1 MTGVPE
7 IVLFDVANS
16 VAAADNMLFGP
27 NAPVLIDPHEA
38 IKWIATGKLSDALGP
53 LRWTDVVE
61 DTLSSGFERAEGRY
75 ELAEEIVVSAVMS
88 GRVRCAFVTE
98 DQKGL
103 PRLSYVDP
111 NIFEQP
117 DISHGWDEG
126 LYLQLFES
134 SEDDARHITIEKFWF
149 FWSDILALAPRRASD
164 DAEPSDLPSDTL
176 RPPLG
181 GAGPQLVEG
190 PSRQI
195 AIAHDPSRDT
205 HSRRG
210 RGRPAGKNGEPI
222 AMFVLRVQAEGVEA
236 VNAYTDDALGAMLK
250 EEYDRLRL
258 PAPEN
263 TNAARD
269 ARGVLRALVKMRVKI
284 EGDLAE

>member
-1 MTGVPE
+1 MSRVPE
-7 IVLFDVANS
+7 IVLFDVANN
-16 VAAADNMLFGP
+16 VAVAENMLFGT

-61 DTLSSGFERAEGRY
+61 DTLSSVFERAGGRY
-75 ELAEEIVVSAVMS
+75 ELAEEIVISSVMS

-98 DQKGL
+98 DREAL
-103 PRLSYVDP
+103 PRLAYVDP
-111 NIFEQP
+111 KIFEHP
-117 DISHGWDEG
+117 DFSHGWDEG
-126 LYLQLFES
+126 LYFQIFES
-134 SEDDARHITIEKFWF
+134 SDDDAKHITIEKFWF
-149 FWSDILALAPRRASD
+149 FWDDIIALAPRRSSD
-164 DAEPSDLPSDTL
+164 DVEPSELPSDAL
-176 RPPLG
+176 RPPLA
-181 GAGPQLVEG
+181 GAGPQRVEG

-195 AIAHDPSRDT
+195 AIAHDQSRDT
-205 HSRRG
+205 HNRRG

-222 AMFVLRVQAEGVEA
+222 AMFVLRVQAEGVES
-236 VNAYTDDALGAMLK
+236 VNDLTDDALGAMLK
-250 EEYDRLRL
+250 EEYDRLHL

>member
-1 MTGVPE
+1 MKGVPE
-7 IVLFDVANS
+7 IVLFDVENGIAL
-16 VAAADNMLFGP
+16 ADNMLFGP

-53 LRWTDVVE
+53 LSWRDVAQ
-61 DTLSSGFERAEGRY
+61 DTLASGFERAEGRY
-75 ELAEEIVVSAVMS
+75 ELAEEIVISSVLG

-98 DQKGL
+98 DQKAL

-111 NIFEQP
+111 SIFEHP
-117 DISHGWDEG
+117 EISHGWDEG
-126 LYLQLFES
+126 LYFQL
-134 SEDDARHITIEKFWF
+134 SENTDDDARFITIEKFWF
-149 FWSDILALAPRRASD
+149 FWSDILALTPRRTSD
-164 DAEPSDLPSDTL
+164 DTEVTELPDDIL
-176 RPPLG
+176 RPAAVS
-181 GAGPQLVEG
+181 AGPQIIEG

-195 AIAHDPSRDT
+195 AITHDQSRDV

-236 VNAYTDDALGAMLK
+236 ADKLTDDALGAMLR
-250 EEYDRLRL
+250 EEYGRLGL
-258 PAPEN
+258 NVPET

-269 ARGVLRALVKMRVKI
+269 ARGVLRALVKMQAKMN
-284 EGDLAE
+284 EQAAG